1 MKHYFDYFNYPE
13 YYDDY
18 QGGRNGKYPEP
29 DDEELINDEEEQ
41 KATDFTEGEK
51 DPVRIY
57 LKEMSSVPL
66 LTREGEIE
74 IAKRIEEGRE
84 KVHSVI
90 FRLPF
95 VLKKL
100 IILGKM
106 FRNGE
111 APLYE
116 VIQNNEEIP
125 EDEIRLERESFYQIT
140 RGIENLDKKRKVL
153 LMNLNETRPDA
164 QKTAKRKPAA
174 RKTFADPK
182 TLIIKQLELNRGQIL
197 GKVRELKLKED
208 VIDAFSEE
216 LKKSIIEVDYLQ
228 KKIISISKKT
238 TLSKTDI
245 VKECVLCKKQIE
257 QKEISFGMK
266 TSDMKKALRDLLHGE
281 KEVNEARNA
290 MIEANLRLVISIA
303 KRYLGRGLSFSD
315 LIQEGNSG
323 LMRAV
328 DKFEYKRGY
337 KFSTYATWWIRQ
349 AITRAL
355 ADQSRTIRI
364 PVHMVETINKITKTA
379 RGLVQELGREPTPF
393 EIAESLKLPVE
404 KVHGILKVSKEP
416 ISLETPVGEEDSH
429 LMDFIE
435 DKTMPSPLDS
445 AIRDDM
451 KRKIDQILCSLPAK
465 EESIIR
471 KRFGIGFDSPHTL
484 EEVGLEFEVT
494 RERIRQIEVKAIR
507 KLKHPSRSKWL
518 REFIEKP

>member
-1 MKHYFDYFNYPE
+1 MRHYFDYFDYLE
-13 YYDDY
+13 YFEDD
-18 QGGRNGKYPEP
+18 QGGRADKYMKSE
-29 DDEELINDEEEQ
+29 DDELLNDEEDQ
-41 KATDFTEGEK
+41 KASDFIEGEK

-74 IAKRIEEGRE
+74 IAKRIEEGRG

-106 FRNGE
+106 FKRGE
-111 APLYE
+111 APIDE
-116 VIQNNEEIP
+116 VMQNNEEAT
-125 EDEIRLERESFYQIT
+125 EDEIRHERMRFFDIT
-140 RGIENLDKKRKVL
+140 KEIERLDKKRRSWLV
-153 LMNLNETRPDA
+153 
-164 QKTAKRKPAA
+164 
-174 RKTFADPK
+174 
-182 TLIIKQLELNRGQIL
+182 
-197 GKVRELKLKED
+197 KLKEMPHRVIGSGKNKASSRKSVSD
-208 VIDAFSEE
+208 PRILISQLEENRREILERVLELRLKDEVIDAFADE
-216 LKKSIIEVDYLQ
+216 LQKAIAEVDVLQ
-228 KKIISISKKT
+228 KKIIALSKKT
-238 TLSKTDI
+238 RSPRPDAE
-245 VKECVLCKKQIE
+245 KERRLLRKKIE
-257 QKEISFGMK
+257 QKEISIGMK
-266 TSDMKKALRDLLHGE
+266 ASDMKKAFNDLLHGD
-281 KEVNEARNA
+281 KEVNEARKA

-328 DKFEYKRGY
+328 DKFEYQRGY

-364 PVHMVETINKITKTA
+364 PVHMVETINKITKVA
-379 RGLVQELGREPTPF
+379 RELVQELGREPTPF
-393 EIAESLKLPVE
+393 EISERLKMPVE
-404 KVHGILKVSKEP
+404 KVHGILKISKEP

-435 DKTMPSPLDS
+435 DRAMLSPLDS
-445 AIRDDM
+445 AIQDDM
-451 KRKIDQILCSLPAK
+451 KKKIDQILCSLPSK
-465 EESIIR
+465 EEKIIR
-471 KRFGIGFDSPHTL
+471 KRFGIGIDSPHTL
-484 EEVGLEFEVT
+484 EEVGLEFDVT

-518 REFIEKP
+518 KEFIEKT